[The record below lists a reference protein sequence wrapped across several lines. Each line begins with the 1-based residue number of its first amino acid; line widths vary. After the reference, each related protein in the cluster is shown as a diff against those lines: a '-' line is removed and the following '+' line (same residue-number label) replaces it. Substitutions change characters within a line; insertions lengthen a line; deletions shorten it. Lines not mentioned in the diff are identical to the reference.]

1 MNKRIFI
8 TILAIV
14 AVLLTT
20 RCQRLEPA
28 GQTSD
33 LELLISPETPGT
45 KAGAASLANGGLFKN
60 LLVILVK
67 DNGNNKTVYVEQRDF
82 NGGTSSGVVRFR
94 NVANGTYTVYAFAN
108 YSIDR
113 TTTTSF
119 WYNKTWE
126 QIASIL
132 ADDNLVLSVGS
143 SEVQNKLVVLGD
155 NKAVIASSVASLL
168 DTENPGAMLLTGK
181 GTLSVPI
188 ASNDPAAFTLQR
200 PFVELSVQVINN
212 TARPVLFDQLSFG
225 KFQTH
230 EPKTLVFGQKDAN
243 GVPVILPSSGYDAFA
258 VSMPNETEFENKSW
272 STAGTKTLYT
282 TYLFESA
289 AVKGNDTEDPY
300 KMYAH
305 VIMADPT
312 DHDKRSYLYLGGG
325 TKSPVPPKQDPPETD
340 YDPEYKG
347 NGSGLLKLVPP
358 YNTPESITY
367 MRRNQSFTVTLNI
380 YYGSSEGTFT
390 IAVSDWEG
398 SVGGDHT
405 FE

>member
-20 RCQRLEPA
+20 GCQRLEPA

-45 KAGAASLANGGLFKN
+45 KAGDPSLANGGKFKN

-67 DNGNNKTVYVEQRDF
+67 DNGNDKTVYVEQRNFD
-82 NGGTSSGVVRFR
+82 GGTSSGVVRFR

-113 TTTTSF
+113 TTTTSY
-119 WYNKTWE
+119 WHDKTWE
-126 QIASIL
+126 QIALIL
-132 ADDNLVLSVGS
+132 ADDNLVLSEGS
-143 SEVQNKLVVLGD
+143 STVQNKLVVKD
-155 NKAVIASSVASLL
+155 DDTAVIASSVASLL

-188 ASNDPAAFTLQR
+188 ASNNPAAFTLQC

-225 KFQTH
+225 KFQTN

-243 GVPVILPSSGYDAFA
+243 GGPTNLPSSGYKAFA
-258 VSMPNETEFENKSW
+258 VSMPNETEFEDESW

-289 AVKGNDTEDPY
+289 AVKGNDTEEPY

-312 DHDKRSYLYLGGG
+312 NHSTRWYLYLGGQ
-325 TKSPVPPKQDPPETD
+325 TKTAVPTESGFDPD
-340 YDPEYKG
+340 YKG
-347 NGSGLLKLVPP
+347 NGSDLLKLVPP
-358 YNTPESITY
+358 NNKPEAITY
-367 MRRNQSFTVTLNI
+367 MRRNHSFAVTLNI

-390 IAVSDWEG
+390 VAVSDWEG